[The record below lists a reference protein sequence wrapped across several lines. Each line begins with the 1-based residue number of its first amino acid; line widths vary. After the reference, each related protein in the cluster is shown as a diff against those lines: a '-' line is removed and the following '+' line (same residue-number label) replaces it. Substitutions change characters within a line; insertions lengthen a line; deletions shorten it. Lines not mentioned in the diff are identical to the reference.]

1 MRNVLIFDFLLVSL
15 YQVVTARFFLN
26 NCGSACWHIYCFIT
40 LPVPGEKWNLPPLSL
55 SLPPLPPSADSNK
68 ADAAQTY
75 IYRHNGTRRTIFF
88 WTHSEVCIKKWL
100 RYWGMH
106 QLLLQSPS
114 IWIFSHQTI
123 VNQVEIARTKGRLFE
138 HAKCATSAGSS
149 SSRRRHSAAKSI
161 LTQIDARRIYTK
173 KPEELNICSRP
184 NLDTNSIKQH

>member
-40 LPVPGEKWNLPPLSL
+40 LPVPGEKWNLSPLSLSLSPPTPPLSL

-106 QLLLQSPS
+106 QLLLTKSLDLNFWSSIHCEPS
-114 IWIFSHQTI
+114 GNCPHERPFVRTCKVCNQCRQQQQQEASLSSK
-123 VNQVEIARTKGRLFE
+123 VNSYANWRKANLHKETKR
-138 HAKCATSAGSS
+138 
-149 SSRRRHSAAKSI
+149 
-161 LTQIDARRIYTK
+161 
-173 KPEELNICSRP
+173 N
-184 NLDTNSIKQH
+184 